1 MANVLNEEKKQ
12 QVLALGRLGWSLRR
26 IQQAIKIRRE
36 TASAYLKAAGIAVRP
51 PSGWGRCEPKP
62 ANEVITD
69 FGAAKPAIPVIPDAC
84 SPSPSPNPNPNPEN
98 PSNKGRSKT
107 TSKPAN
113 ENEVITDSAVV
124 SGPSACEP
132 YREAIDLGI
141 NRGRNAMA
149 IWQDLVS
156 EYGFA
161 SSYQSVQR
169 FVRKRRGVQTPE
181 ARVVIVTAAGQ
192 EAQVDYGTG
201 PMVRDPESRKYRRT
215 RLFVMT
221 LGCSRKSI
229 RLLTFRSSS
238 RIWAELHERAFRRL
252 GGVTRVVVLDNLRE
266 GVLVPDIYDPALNP
280 LYRDVLAHYGAV
292 AMPCRIQDPDRK
304 GKVESGVGHAQ
315 RTPLKG
321 RRFESLEEAQA
332 YLDHWEQRWADTRIP
347 GTTKRQVAAMFAEE
361 KPTLLPL
368 PLEPFRYY
376 QYGERI
382 VHLDG
387 CVEVEAA
394 YYGAPPGWIGRVLRV
409 QWDELYVRLLDP
421 KTGQLLRE
429 HVRQKRGWYRI
440 KEEDHPKRTPLRT
453 SQLLWRAGRA
463 GSHIGT
469 LCDAIHRQQ
478 GEVGVRRILG
488 VLSLAKKYGTAAV
501 DEACA
506 AALDMGVQE
515 YRFVRRYLE
524 RCPQAPLSLQ
534 QVDPLIRELV
544 QYLPHSRNWSP
555 FRSSRR
561 RQSSEGSWRLDSRSR
576 SNHFLRYRPGR
587 HSALSCFDCGSCV
600 GCNHV
605 RPPTRPSKPRF
616 SRRVVRA
623 PHSPLIILRYG
634 GSHCVLVRHQPEVR
648 NLGSH
653 QTTRTNSSSG

>member
-12 QVLALGRLGWSLRR
+12 QVLALGRLGWPLRQ
-26 IQQAIKIRRE
+26 IQKATRIRRE
-36 TASAYLKAAGIAVRP
+36 TASQYLKAAGIAVRP
-51 PSGWGRCEPKP
+51 PGGWGRRAAKP

-69 FGAAKPAIPVIPDAC
+69 FGAAKPASAGITD
-84 SPSPSPNPNPNPEN
+84 PNCNPKTNPEN
-98 PSNKGRSKT
+98 PSTQGKAKA

-113 ENEVITDSAVV
+113 EVITDPEVITDLNPFQRDEVGALPSEHAT
-124 SGPSACEP
+124 SPQRSPSASACTA
-132 YREAIDLGI
+132 YREAIELGLS
-141 NRGRNAMA
+141 RGRNAVA
-149 IWQDLVS
+149 IWQDLVD

-169 FVRKRRGVQTPE
+169 FVRKLRGAQTPE
-181 ARVVIVTAAGQ
+181 ARVVIVTAPGQ

-201 PMVRDPESRKYRRT
+201 PMVRDPETRKYRRT

-221 LGCSRKSI
+221 LGCSRKSV
-229 RLLTFRSSS
+229 RLLVFRSSA

-252 GGVTRVVVLDNLRE
+252 GGATRIVVLDNLRE
-266 GVLVPDIYDPALNP
+266 GVLVPDVYDPALNP

-315 RTPLKG
+315 KTPLKG
-321 RRFESLEEAQA
+321 LRFESLEEAQA
-332 YLDHWEQRWADTRIP
+332 YLDRWEERWADTRIH

-361 KPTLLPL
+361 KPFLLPL

-394 YYGAPPGWIGRVLRV
+394 YYGAPPGWIGRVVRV
-409 QWDELYVRLLDP
+409 QWDELFVRLLHP

-440 KEEDHPKRTPLRT
+440 KDGDRPKRTPLRT

-469 LCDAIHRQQ
+469 LCEAIHRQQ

-488 VLSLAKKYGTAAV
+488 VLSLAKKYGAAAV

-506 AALDMGVQE
+506 AALEMGVQE
-515 YRFVRRYLE
+515 YHFVRRYLE

-544 QYLPHSRNWSP
+544 QYRDLI
-555 FRSSRR
+555 
-561 RQSSEGSWRLDSRSR
+561 
-576 SNHFLRYRPGR
+576 NH
-587 HSALSCFDCGSCV
+587 
-600 GCNHV
+600 
-605 RPPTRPSKPRF
+605 
-616 SRRVVRA
+616 
-623 PHSPLIILRYG
+623 
-634 GSHCVLVRHQPEVR
+634 
-648 NLGSH
+648 
-653 QTTRTNSSSG
+653 RTKELEP

>member
-12 QVLALGRLGWSLRR
+12 QVLALGRLGWPLRK
-26 IQQAIKIRRE
+26 IQQATRIRRE
-36 TASAYLKAAGIAVRP
+36 TASQYLKAAGIAVRP
-51 PSGWGRCEPKP
+51 PGGWGRRAAKP

-69 FGAAKPAIPVIPDAC
+69 FGAGKPAIAVV
-84 SPSPSPNPNPNPEN
+84 PNCNGNPKTNPEN
-98 PSNKGRSKT
+98 LSTKGKEKP

-113 ENEVITDSAVV
+113 EVITDPEVITDLNPSQPDEVSALSSAPVA
-124 SGPSACEP
+124 SPQRSPSACDP
-132 YREAIDLGI
+132 YREAIELGLS
-141 NRGRNAMA
+141 RGRNAVA
-149 IWQDLVS
+149 IYQDLVE
-156 EYGFA
+156 EYGFT

-169 FVRKRRGVQTPE
+169 FVRKLRGTQTPE
-181 ARVVIVTAAGQ
+181 ARVVIVTAPGQ

-201 PMVRDPESRKYRRT
+201 PMVRDPETGKYRRT

-221 LGCSRKSI
+221 LGCSRKAV
-229 RLLTFRSSS
+229 RLLTFRSSP
-238 RIWAELHERAFRRL
+238 RIWAELHERAFPRL
-252 GGVTRVVVLDNLRE
+252 GGATRIVVLDNLRE

-315 RTPLKG
+315 KTPLKG
-321 RRFESLEEAQA
+321 LRFQSLAEAQA
-332 YLDHWEQRWADTRIP
+332 YLDRWEERWADTRIH

-361 KPTLLPL
+361 KPFLLPL

-394 YYGAPPGWIGRVLRV
+394 YYGAPPGWIGRVVRV
-409 QWDELYVRLLDP
+409 QWDELFVRLLDP
-421 KTGQLLRE
+421 KTSQLLRE

-440 KEEDHPKRTPLRT
+440 KPEDHSKRTPRRT

-463 GSHIGT
+463 GTHIGA
-469 LCDAIHRQQ
+469 LCEAIHRQQ

-488 VLSLAKKYGTAAV
+488 VLSLAKKYGAAAA

-506 AALDMGVQE
+506 AALEMGVQE

-544 QYLPHSRNWSP
+544 QYRDLI
-555 FRSSRR
+555 
-561 RQSSEGSWRLDSRSR
+561 
-576 SNHFLRYRPGR
+576 NH
-587 HSALSCFDCGSCV
+587 
-600 GCNHV
+600 
-605 RPPTRPSKPRF
+605 
-616 SRRVVRA
+616 
-623 PHSPLIILRYG
+623 
-634 GSHCVLVRHQPEVR
+634 
-648 NLGSH
+648 
-653 QTTRTNSSSG
+653 RTKELED

>member
-26 IQQAIKIRRE
+26 IQQATKIRRE
-36 TASAYLKAAGIAVRP
+36 TASAYLKASGIAVRL

-69 FGAAKPAIPVIPDAC
+69 FGAAKPSIPVIPDAC
-84 SPSPSPNPNPNPEN
+84 NPNPNPNPEN

-141 NRGRNAMA
+141 SRGRNAMA

-169 FVRKRRGVQTPE
+169 FVRKQRGTQAPE
-181 ARVVIVTAAGQ
+181 ARVVIVTAPGQ

-215 RLFVMT
+215 RLFVLT
-221 LGCSRKSI
+221 LGCSRKSV

-252 GGVTRVVVLDNLRE
+252 GGATRIVVLDNLRE

-315 RTPLKG
+315 KTPLKG
-321 RRFESLEEAQA
+321 LRFETLEEAQA
-332 YLDHWEQRWADTRIP
+332 YLDRWEQRWADTRIH

-394 YYGAPPGWIGRVLRV
+394 YYGTPPGWIGRVLRV

-440 KEEDHPKRTPLRT
+440 KEEDRPKRTPLRT

-463 GSHIGT
+463 GSHIGA

-544 QYLPHSRNWSP
+544 QYRDFIN
-555 FRSSRR
+555 
-561 RQSSEGSWRLDSRSR
+561 
-576 SNHFLRYRPGR
+576 YK
-587 HSALSCFDCGSCV
+587 
-600 GCNHV
+600 
-605 RPPTRPSKPRF
+605 TK
-616 SRRVVRA
+616 
-623 PHSPLIILRYG
+623 
-634 GSHCVLVRHQPEVR
+634 EVEE
-648 NLGSH
+648 
-653 QTTRTNSSSG
+653 

>member
-26 IQQAIKIRRE
+26 IQQATRIRRE
-36 TASAYLKAAGIAVRP
+36 TASSYLKAAGIAVRP

-69 FGAAKPAIPVIPDAC
+69 SGAAKPAILVIPDPLDPNVNC
-84 SPSPSPNPNPNPEN
+84 NPNPNPNPEN
-98 PSNKGRSKT
+98 LSNKGKAKA

-113 ENEVITDSAVV
+113 EVITDSGVV
-124 SGPSACEP
+124 PGPSACES
-132 YREAIDLGI
+132 YREAIDLGLS
-141 NRGRNAMA
+141 RGRNARA

-169 FVRKRRGVQTPE
+169 FVRKRRGTQTPE
-181 ARVVIVTAAGQ
+181 ARVVIVTAPGQ
-192 EAQVDYGTG
+192 ESQVDYGTG

-215 RLFVMT
+215 RLFVLT
-221 LGCSRKSI
+221 LGCSRKSV

-252 GGVTRVVVLDNLRE
+252 GGATRIVVLDNLRE

-321 RRFESLEEAQA
+321 LRFESLEEAQA
-332 YLDHWEQRWADTRIP
+332 YLDRWEQRWADTRIH

-368 PLEPFRYY
+368 PLELFRYY

-440 KEEDHPKRTPLRT
+440 KEEDRPKRTPLRT

-463 GSHIGT
+463 GSHIGA

-506 AALDMGVQE
+506 AALEMGVQE

-544 QYLPHSRNWSP
+544 QYRDFIN
-555 FRSSRR
+555 
-561 RQSSEGSWRLDSRSR
+561 
-576 SNHFLRYRPGR
+576 YK
-587 HSALSCFDCGSCV
+587 
-600 GCNHV
+600 
-605 RPPTRPSKPRF
+605 TK
-616 SRRVVRA
+616 
-623 PHSPLIILRYG
+623 
-634 GSHCVLVRHQPEVR
+634 EVEE
-648 NLGSH
+648 
-653 QTTRTNSSSG
+653 